1 MSRPQGS
8 WRSMVLK
15 LQTVKARH
23 DWHRVAVTL
32 GPDDHLGWRVAL
44 RPAADGTITCSSKLD
59 GGPTGGK
66 QSHAAKV
73 VFLPG
78 TSRHPDNNLQTS
90 SASKRNNSSRKR
102 GWLTSLVI
110 LYECCF
116 TAGSERGIAA
126 SNIYLVSRMVDFKV
140 LMKFAL
146 SLSLYCTYCIREC
159 IFEWFSKISLL
170 ADSILIGTEEDVNL
184 EVESD
189 SVPASECCVNL
200 LILAGP
206 QRPNSGVITKIY

>member
-32 GPDDHLGWRVAL
+32 GLDDHLGWRVAL

-78 TSRHPDNNLQTS
+78 TGRHPDNNLQTS

-159 IFEWFSKISLL
+159 IFEWFSNFHFSAI
-170 ADSILIGTEEDVNL
+170 
-184 EVESD
+184 
-189 SVPASECCVNL
+189 
-200 LILAGP
+200 
-206 QRPNSGVITKIY
+206 

>member
-146 SLSLYCTYCIREC
+146 SLSTALT
-159 IFEWFSKISLL
+159 
-170 ADSILIGTEEDVNL
+170 
-184 EVESD
+184 
-189 SVPASECCVNL
+189 ASENASL
-200 LILAGP
+200 NDFQKFHFSP
-206 QRPNSGVITKIY
+206 TQF